1 MEERGMVIQAKQR
14 PLKAVRLDRQDSMMQ
29 FIKRHKELYLMLI
42 PGLLYFLIFKYV
54 PLLGSV
60 IAFQD
65 YNIFEG
71 IRNSSWVG
79 LKWFE
84 QLLTYPRFAAL
95 LKNTMVISFYQ
106 IVFAFPAP
114 ILLACLLNELR
125 SMAFKR
131 FIQTAVYMPHF
142 LSWAIIYGLVFML
155 LSPQSGLVNQYIQ
168 EWGGQAIPFL
178 QEPDYTRAII
188 VISGIWKE
196 MGWSAII
203 FLAALAGIN
212 PSLYEAAK
220 IDGAGRWRQFLS
232 ITLPGL
238 TPAIMILLL
247 LKIGHI
253 LDSGFEQIY
262 VFLNPLNYSVADV
275 LDTYTYRAG
284 IVEGE
289 YSLTTAVG
297 LLKSVVGFL
306 LLLVS
311 NFISRR
317 TTGEGIF

>member
-1 MEERGMVIQAKQR
+1 MGKRVALHRSNPLYTAAPVVHRGSMIQFMKR
-14 PLKAVRLDRQDSMMQ
+14 NKA
-29 FIKRHKELYLMLI
+29 LYLMLL
-42 PGLLYFLIFKYV
+42 PGLLYFMIFKYI
-54 PLLGSV
+54 PLAGSI

-65 YNIFEG
+65 YNIFGG
-71 IRNSSWVG
+71 IWNSGWVG

-84 QLLTYPRFAAL
+84 QLVTYPRFTTL
-95 LKNTMVISFYQ
+95 LKNTVIISFYQ

-114 ILLACLLNELR
+114 IILACLLNELR
-125 SMAFKR
+125 HIAYKR
-131 FIQTAVYMPHF
+131 IVQTVVYMPHF

-155 LSPQSGLVNQYIQ
+155 LSSQSGLVNQYIQ
-168 EWGGQAIPFL
+168 EWGGAAIPFL

-188 VISGIWKE
+188 IVSGVWKE

-220 IDGAGRWRQFLS
+220 MDGAGRWRQFLS

-238 TPAIMILLL
+238 IPAIIILLL

-253 LDSGFEQIY
+253 LDNGFEQIY

-284 IVEGE
+284 IIEGE
-289 YSLTTAVG
+289 YSMTTAVG
-297 LLKSVVGFL
+297 LFKSVIGFI

-311 NFISRR
+311 NFISKR
-317 TTGEGIF
+317 TTGEGLF

>member
-1 MEERGMVIQAKQR
+1 MSVKAIERQAQQRIQR
-14 PLKAVRLDRQDSMMQ
+14 GSRVRKHAWVD
-29 FIKRHKELYLMLI
+29 FVKRHRALYIMLI
-42 PGLLYFLIFKYV
+42 PGIIYFILFKYV

-65 YNIFEG
+65 YDIFAG
-71 IRNSSWVG
+71 IRGSEWVG

-84 QLLTYPRFAAL
+84 QLITYPRFMTL
-95 LKNTMVISFYQ
+95 LKNTLIISGYQ

-114 ILLACLLNELR
+114 IILACLLNELR
-125 SMAFKR
+125 HTVFKR
-131 FIQTAVYMPHF
+131 IVQTAVYLPHF

-155 LSPQSGLVNQYIQ
+155 LSPQTGLVNQYIQ
-168 EWGGQAIPFL
+168 DWGGKAIPFL
-178 QEPDYTRAII
+178 QEPDYTRTII

-220 IDGAGRWRQFLS
+220 IDGAGRWKQFLH

-238 TPAIMILLL
+238 VPAIMILLL

-275 LDTYTYRAG
+275 LDTFAYRAG
-284 IVEGE
+284 IIEGE

-297 LLKSVVGFL
+297 LMKSVVGFL
-306 LLLVS
+306 MLIVT
-311 NFISRR
+311 NYISKR

>member
-1 MEERGMVIQAKQR
+1 MKAKAIEARFQQK
-14 PLKAVRLDRQDSMMQ
+14 PAALDRPGRKGLAA
-29 FIKRHKELYLMLI
+29 FIKRHRALYIMLL
-42 PGLLYFLIFKYV
+42 PGLLYFLIFRYI
-54 PLLGSV
+54 PLLGSI

-65 YNIFEG
+65 YDIFSG
-71 IRNSSWVG
+71 IFKSDWVG

-84 QLLTYPRFAAL
+84 QMVTYPRFATL
-95 LKNTMVISFYQ
+95 LKNTLIISLYQ

-125 SMAFKR
+125 HVLFKR
-131 FIQTAVYMPHF
+131 IVQTVVYMPHF
-142 LSWAIIYGLVFML
+142 LSWAIIYGLAFML
-155 LSPQSGLVNQYIQ
+155 LSPQTGLVNQYIQ
-168 EWGGQAIPFL
+168 EWGGTVIPFL
-178 QEPDYTRAII
+178 QEPDYARAVI

-203 FLAALAGIN
+203 FLAALAGVN

-220 IDGAGRWRQFLS
+220 IDGAGRWRQFLN

-238 TPAIMILLL
+238 IPAIMILLL

-297 LLKSVVGFL
+297 LLKSVVGFML
-306 LLLVS
+306 LAIS
-311 NFISRR
+311 NFVSKR